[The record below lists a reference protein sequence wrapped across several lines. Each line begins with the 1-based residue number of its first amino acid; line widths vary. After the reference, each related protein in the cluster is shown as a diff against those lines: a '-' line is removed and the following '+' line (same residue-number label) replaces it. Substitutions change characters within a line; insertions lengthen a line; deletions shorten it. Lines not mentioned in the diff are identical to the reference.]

1 MKQIKLLG
9 LSTLLLCATTLVA
22 DKPVWAGNGGKPSQY
37 EKEDH
42 KREMTSKH
50 EDKKNKYDDRDE
62 DYDRN
67 HDREVRY
74 DSHRDGN
81 YGTKYEGKGQSDG
94 EYIEQ
99 KTDETKKNWIGK
111 FFDFLN

>member
-50 EDKKNKYDDRDE
+50 EDKKK
-62 DYDRN
+62 
-67 HDREVRY
+67 
-74 DSHRDGN
+74 
-81 YGTKYEGKGQSDG
+81 
-94 EYIEQ
+94 
-99 KTDETKKNWIGK
+99 
-111 FFDFLN
+111 